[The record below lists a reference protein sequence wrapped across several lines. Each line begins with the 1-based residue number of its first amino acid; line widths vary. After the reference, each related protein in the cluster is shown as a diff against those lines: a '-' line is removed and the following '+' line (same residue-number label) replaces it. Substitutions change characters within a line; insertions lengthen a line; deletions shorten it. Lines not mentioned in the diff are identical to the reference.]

1 MILLI
6 LETLNQ
12 KLISRKAEHREVE
25 RSCCRLSFLELLLQ
39 AWAQYR
45 ENSKNIKVM
54 NKITLI
60 LLDNNIFW
68 WSVILSFLIFFI
80 RQILW

>member
-39 AWAQYR
+39 AWAQYKKQQ
-45 ENSKNIKVM
+45 EYQSYE
-54 NKITLI
+54 
-60 LLDNNIFW
+60 
-68 WSVILSFLIFFI
+68 
-80 RQILW
+80 